1 MWMTV
6 CLALLIST
14 VFLKNFQSK
23 KSQAIAN
30 FYQLKKFALIIIL
43 FSNSSTQLLAK
54 IVIIG
59 VCSH

>member
-23 KSQAIAN
+23 KIQAIAN
-30 FYQLKKFALIIIL
+30 FYQLKKFALIINYPVFKFIYTT
-43 FSNSSTQLLAK
+43 SS
-54 IVIIG
+54 
-59 VCSH
+59 

>member
-14 VFLKNFQSK
+14 VFFKNFQSK
-23 KSQAIAN
+23 KIQAIAN